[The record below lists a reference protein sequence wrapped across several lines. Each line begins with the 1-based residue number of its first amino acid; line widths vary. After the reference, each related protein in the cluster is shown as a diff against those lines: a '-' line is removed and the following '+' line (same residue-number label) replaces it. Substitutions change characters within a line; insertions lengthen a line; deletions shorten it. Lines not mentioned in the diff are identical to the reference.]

1 MTFGLMEAKNLCA
14 ILLSLLGVHI
24 QEFYF
29 SLLISVNI
37 FNGEPII
44 EQSKII

>member
-1 MTFGLMEAKNLCA
+1 MTFGLMEATNLCA
-14 ILLSLLGVHI
+14 ILLFLLGAHI
-24 QEFYF
+24 QEFYV
-29 SLLISVNI
+29 SLLISMNI